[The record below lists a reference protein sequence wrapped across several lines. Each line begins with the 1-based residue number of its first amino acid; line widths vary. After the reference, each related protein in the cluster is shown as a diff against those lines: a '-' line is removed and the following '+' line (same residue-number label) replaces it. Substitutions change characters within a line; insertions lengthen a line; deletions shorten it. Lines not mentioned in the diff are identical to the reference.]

1 MVPWNFKKRKTVL
14 TRHSTFTNTLLCPS
28 PDHTALRCLTAKW
41 GLCSLY
47 MLPWFPSSPL
57 NNPLYPRLIVDNTN
71 KQPREKLK

>member
-41 GLCSLY
+41 GLCSLLY
-47 MLPWFPSSPL
+47 AAMVSIQSSEQPL
-57 NNPLYPRLIVDNTN
+57 ISPTYCG
-71 KQPREKLK
+71 